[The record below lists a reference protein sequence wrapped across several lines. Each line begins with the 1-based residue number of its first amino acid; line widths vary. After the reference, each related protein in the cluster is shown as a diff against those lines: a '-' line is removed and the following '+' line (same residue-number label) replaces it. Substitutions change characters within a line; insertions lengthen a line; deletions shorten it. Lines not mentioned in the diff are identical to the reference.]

1 MNAGCCTKRFLFFP
15 HNFQIEFSISNH
27 CAQSIGCSPR
37 TTFMNMIT
45 KHTPLPIFCQT
56 KNSISRKIRPC
67 VYVLYV
73 VHYTANS
80 TTTQCSTYLV
90 EKDVSSFIKHL
101 FFDPFLKQQQTRLKS
116 FPSMRQHKRNWWQTS
131 FLQDNKLIGR

>member
-73 VHYTANS
+73 VLCTLYSRQYYTHSVQYISCGERCLQLYQAS
-80 TTTQCSTYLV
+80 FFRSFSETTTNKTKKLPVYEAAQKKLV
-90 EKDVSSFIKHL
+90 AD
-101 FFDPFLKQQQTRLKS
+101 FLLTR
-116 FPSMRQHKRNWWQTS
+116 Q
-131 FLQDNKLIGR
+131 